1 MCLLTYVS
9 FTGLKNLTESL
20 IQALLLMKPP
30 LISEFSGLA
39 SVLPWRL
46 PSVLL
51 GQ

>member
-1 MCLLTYVS
+1 MCLLPNVS

-20 IQALLLMKPP
+20 MQALLLMKPP

-51 GQ
+51 GR